1 MRIFEKIMT
10 ENFPNLVKK
19 KDTDVQEVQRIPN
32 KMKPKKPTPR
42 QIIIKM
48 AKIKDREETSKAA
61 REKISYLQVSSLKT
75 VS

>member
-1 MRIFEKIMT
+1 MT